1 MGLPDFSARS
11 QVPEWMDTLDV
22 SPEDFAACLA
32 DLEQVNI
39 VTRAAAPTLAF
50 LERAT
55 RGWPAGSTFRLVD
68 VGFGQGVML
77 RRIHRWATA
86 RGFVPL
92 LVGVDMNP
100 HCKAAAEAVTPE
112 AMQIDFRV
120 QNIFDYAPAEPP
132 HFVTSALFTHHLDD
146 AELRRFIAW
155 QEGAASHGWFVNDLH
170 RHWFAWGSFWLLSR
184 AVMWHRF
191 VRHDGPLSVRRAFVR
206 EDWRAVLRDVGARDA
221 AVAWHLPFRLCVSRL
236 KA

>member
-1 MGLPDFSARS
+1 
-11 QVPEWMDTLDV
+11 MDTLDV

-50 LERAT
+50 LQRAT
-55 RGWPAGSTFRLVD
+55 RGWPQGSELRLVD

-77 RRIHRWATA
+77 RRIYRWATA
-86 RGFVPL
+86 RGFVPK

-100 HCKAAAEAVTPE
+100 HCKAAADAVTP
-112 AMQIDFRV
+112 ADMPIDFRV
-120 QNIFDYAPAEPP
+120 ENIFDHAPAMPP
-132 HFVTSALFTHHLDD
+132 HFVTSALFAHHLDD
-146 AELRRFIAW
+146 FQLRRFVAW

-170 RHWFAWGSFWLLSR
+170 RHRLAWGGFWLLSR

-191 VRHDGPLSVRRAFVR
+191 VQHDGPLSVRRAFVAD
-206 EDWRAVLRDVGARDA
+206 EWRAVLRDVGVQGADI
-221 AVAWHLPFRLCVSRL
+221 AWNVPFRLCVARF